1 MGLMSPEQQE
11 KWVKKAVN
19 YEIFGC
25 YAQTE
30 LGHGSNVRGLETTAT
45 FIRETDE
52 FDIHSPTLTST
63 KWWPGGLGKTANFAV
78 VYARL
83 ILPAGDQGVHP
94 FLVQIRSL
102 DDHRPLPGVTVGDIG
117 PHFGSNGNDNGFCRF
132 SHVRIPRDQMLMR
145 YSKVSR
151 EGVYSTPPH
160 AKLSYGTMV
169 IVRAGLVASAYYA
182 LAKATTIA
190 IRYAAVRKQGNAEGT
205 GEETKILDYR
215 IQQYRLLPLL
225 AAAYALQFTG
235 KYMLEVYEQLQK
247 GLSSGDLSALPEVH
261 ATSSGLKSLT
271 TRIASDGIEE
281 CRKACGGYPPSPLFC
296 LWALPTGFFVCCL
309 FVCFRQ
315 TWLPALLWSPHSVC

>member
-1 MGLMSPEQQE
+1 MGQMSPEQQE
-11 KWVKKAVN
+11 KWVSKAVN

-45 FIRETDE
+45 FIPETDE
-52 FDIHSPTLTST
+52 FDVHSPTLTST
-63 KWWPGGLGKTANFAV
+63 KFWPGGLGKTANFAV

-83 ILPAGDQGVHP
+83 ILPTSGDMGVHP
-94 FLVQIRSL
+94 FLVQLRSL
-102 DDHRPLPGVTVGDIG
+102 EDHRPLKGVTAGDIG
-117 PHFGSNGNDNGFCRF
+117 PHFGSNGNDNGYCRF
-132 SHVRIPRDQMLMR
+132 THVRIPRDQMLMR

-151 EGVYSTPPH
+151 EGVYSKPPH

-169 IVRAGLVASAYYA
+169 IVRAGLVGSAYFA
-182 LAKATTIA
+182 LAKSATIA
-190 IRYAAVRKQGNAEGT
+190 IRYSAVRRQGNPEGS
-205 GEETKILDYR
+205 GGDESKILDYR

-235 KYMLEVYEQLQK
+235 KYMYEVYEQLQK

-281 CRKACGGYPPSPLFC
+281 CRKACGG
-296 LWALPTGFFVCCL
+296 
-309 FVCFRQ
+309 
-315 TWLPALLWSPHSVC
+315 